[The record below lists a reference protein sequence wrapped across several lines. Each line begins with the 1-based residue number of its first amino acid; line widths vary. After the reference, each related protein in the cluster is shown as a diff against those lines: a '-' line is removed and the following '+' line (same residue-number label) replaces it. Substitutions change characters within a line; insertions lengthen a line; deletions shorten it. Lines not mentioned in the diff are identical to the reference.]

1 MVVFVLMWIHE
12 LVDVF
17 AVPGVLVLARGC
29 DGFRRPC
36 LPLVAEPCGESWDLP
51 LWHVAV
57 VDGSPVASDGGLE
70 SGELDRVLGDR
81 LDEVPRFAF
90 GLAAFRADGAGVGFG
105 DGGEGVRRFAG
116 GLLRG
121 AGGRGRRRDYRYRYR
136 FYAMFFAWLSPS
148 NLLDGLLPVSLPFC
162 SPFAWLFSGK
172 SPDVCLAF
180 WLAALRRP
188 PLLPAL
194 RRASRCSSVSVFG
207 SLHMPSA

>member
-1 MVVFVLMWIHE
+1 MVVFVLMRIHE

-17 AVPGVLVLARGC
+17 AGPGVLVAWCWRDWLG
-29 DGFRRPC
+29 RPC
-36 LPLVAEPCGESWDLP
+36 LPLVAEPCVEPWDLAR
-51 LWHVAV
+51 WDAAV
-57 VDGSPVASDGGLE
+57 VDGSLVAAERGLE
-70 SGELDRVLGDR
+70 PGELDGVSGDGRVQ
-81 LDEVPRFAF
+81 VSRFGF
-90 GLAAFRADGAGVGFG
+90 GLAAFRADGSGIGFG
-105 DGGEGVRRFAG
+105 EMVEAGFRRG
-116 GLLRG
+116 GLLRF
-121 AGGRGRRRDYRYRYR
+121 AGGRGRRGIIGIGIGLCHV
-136 FYAMFFAWLSPS
+136 FAWLSSS

-207 SLHMPSA
+207 SLHIPSA

>member
-105 DGGEGVRRFAG
+105 DGGEGRPAASLAVCFAVPAG
-116 GLLRG
+116 GVGEGLSVSVSVLCHV
-121 AGGRGRRRDYRYRYR
+121 
-136 FYAMFFAWLSPS
+136 FAWLSPS